1 MKIYLNENVYVK
13 SIDRINYLFD
23 QFENVVVG
31 FSGGKDSTT
40 CLNLCLQ
47 VATERNRLPLSV
59 LWIDQEAEW
68 QGTVDYCEL
77 IMSRPDIKPY
87 WLQMP
92 MVITNN
98 ASSYE
103 RYSNCWDE
111 SKKDLWIHPKNELSI
126 KENTYGTDRFH
137 ELFEKIF
144 AKEFKDQKS
153 CYISGVRCEESPKRQ
168 MTLTNGLT
176 YQNITWGKLLSKK
189 LQHYTFYPIYDWSY
203 TDVWKYIFDNKIP
216 YNRIYDEMY
225 RHGVSVMNMRVS
237 NLHHETAIQNLLLI
251 QEIEP
256 ETWEKICVRVD
267 GVNTIKHLEKG
278 KLYLPKGIAFY
289 VQRVEGIRI
298 LLSR

>member
-1 MKIYLNENVYVK
+1 MKIYLNENVNVK

-111 SKKDLWIHPKNELSI
+111 SKKDLWIHPKN
-126 KENTYGTDRFH
+126 
-137 ELFEKIF
+137 
-144 AKEFKDQKS
+144 
-153 CYISGVRCEESPKRQ
+153 
-168 MTLTNGLT
+168 
-176 YQNITWGKLLSKK
+176 
-189 LQHYTFYPIYDWSY
+189 
-203 TDVWKYIFDNKIP
+203 
-216 YNRIYDEMY
+216 
-225 RHGVSVMNMRVS
+225 
-237 NLHHETAIQNLLLI
+237 
-251 QEIEP
+251 
-256 ETWEKICVRVD
+256 
-267 GVNTIKHLEKG
+267 
-278 KLYLPKGIAFY
+278 
-289 VQRVEGIRI
+289 
-298 LLSR
+298 